1 MTVVTEEE
9 AKTMWCPHG
18 FIAATNRHYKRGEG
32 ADLEGIATTCMSSN
46 CMAWRW
52 VKGNPVAGTG
62 RGYCGLAGRP

>member
-9 AKTMWCPHG
+9 AEKKTCIHRM
-18 FIAATNRHYKRGEG
+18 AANWGGTV
-32 ADLEGIATTCMSSN
+32 CMGSR

>member
-9 AKTMWCPHG
+9 AKGKWCPHAMVKG
-18 FIAATNRHYKRGEG
+18 TNRNVFTGDVRDAGMVCVG
-32 ADLEGIATTCMSSN
+32 AN

-62 RGYCGLAGRP
+62 RGYCGVAGRP